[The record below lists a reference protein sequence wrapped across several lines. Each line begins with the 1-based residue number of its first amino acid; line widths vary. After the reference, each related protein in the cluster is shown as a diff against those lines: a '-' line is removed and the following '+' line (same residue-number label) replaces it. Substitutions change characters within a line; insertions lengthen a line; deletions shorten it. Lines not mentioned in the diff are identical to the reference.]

1 MKKGQTDMKN
11 KKELTT
17 LAESAQERDVIDAEK
32 KTAVSEPQPGEK
44 IDLAAGGN
52 RNKDAEFEALID
64 GEYKEQF
71 SKKVQKILKGR
82 LREVKAMKET
92 ADKNAQ
98 LVSTLM
104 EKLNITDGDTE
115 KLERKIESN
124 MQQERTQE
132 LLRRLIAEN
141 NLLKRNR
148 EEDRRRVQ
156 MKNRAEE
163 WRKQAKETKETYP
176 DFDFEKEL
184 KNPEF
189 VRLIRVGVS
198 VKNAYEVTNLKTILE
213 DISKNAE
220 KMVVNTIRSKGTRPV
235 ENGSDA
241 SGGILLS
248 SNVSKLNKKQRA
260 ELAKRAAK
268 GEKIEF

>member
-1 MKKGQTDMKN
+1 MKN
-11 KKELTT
+11 DKELAT
-17 LAESAQERDVIDAEK
+17 LTQSAQERDVIDAEK
-32 KTAVSEPQPGEK
+32 KAAVSEPQPGEK
-44 IDLAAGGN
+44 IDLAAGGK
-52 RNKDAEFEALID
+52 RNKDAEFDALIE
-64 GEYKEQF
+64 GEYKQQF
-71 SKKVQKILKGR
+71 SKKVQKILKAR
-82 LREVKAMKET
+82 LREVKAMRET

-98 LVSTLM
+98 IVSSLM
-104 EKLNITDGDTE
+104 EKLNLTDKDTE
-115 KLERKIESN
+115 KLERKIDSN
-124 MQQERTQE
+124 MEQERTQA

-148 EEDRRRVQ
+148 EEEQRKAQ
-156 MKNRAEE
+156 MKSRAEV
-163 WRKQAKETKETYP
+163 WRNQAKETKEAYP
-176 DFDFEKEL
+176 AFDFEKEL

-198 VKNAYEVTNLKTILE
+198 VKNAYEVTNLKSILE
-213 DISKNAE
+213 DTSKNAE
-220 KMVVNTIRSKGTRPV
+220 KMVVSTIRSKGTRPV